1 MLAFNAMD
9 RAVALHNVRYT
20 CPELATFATNQCN
33 CEAELFVTN
42 SDETILS
49 QEVTKQGGPELIL
62 VYVVDTILL
71 AIKREDED
79 LKKIFYGLEASTLYT
94 WDPSLAIGTEAVTR
108 IFVAE

>member
-1 MLAFNAMD
+1 MSSTTA
-9 RAVALHNVRYT
+9 
-20 CPELATFATNQCN
+20 PEQATFVTNLYS
-33 CEAELFVTN
+33 CETELFVTN